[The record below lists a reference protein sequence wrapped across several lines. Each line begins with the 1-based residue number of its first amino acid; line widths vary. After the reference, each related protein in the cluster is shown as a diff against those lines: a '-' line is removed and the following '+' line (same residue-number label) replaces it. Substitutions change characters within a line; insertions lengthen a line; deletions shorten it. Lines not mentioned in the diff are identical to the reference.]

1 MNRRHLLQILA
12 APPVVVGLAGCS
24 GLLGP
29 QVITLG
35 EPELAALMGRAFP
48 QTRRVLEVLEV
59 ELSTPQLR
67 LLPDRNR
74 LAVVLTLRTR
84 ERLLGSAGRGQISFD
99 SALRYEPRDASLRL
113 TQVRVQQIGFETGA
127 AGAGKGAD
135 VGPAGAI
142 AGSPPG
148 SPPGGTGAPG
158 VSGASG
164 GAQRLGIAL
173 AEAVL
178 ENLSLYRLSVE
189 RQASLRQ
196 VGLQPGAVTVTS
208 RGVEITL
215 ARAGG

>member
-1 MNRRHLLQILA
+1 MNRRHLLQILV
-12 APPVVVGLAGCS
+12 APPVAAGLAACS

-67 LLPDRNR
+67 LIPDRNR

-99 SALRYEPRDASLRL
+99 SALRYEPLDASLRL
-113 TQVRVQQIGFETGA
+113 TQVRVQQIGFDSG
-127 AGAGKGAD
+127 AGAGLVGALA
-135 VGPAGAI
+135 GTPAGT
-142 AGSPPG
+142 AGAAA
-148 SPPGGTGAPG
+148 T
-158 VSGASG
+158 ASS
-164 GAQRLGIAL
+164 AQRLGIAL

-178 ENLSLYRLSVE
+178 EDLSLYRLSAE

-215 ARAGG
+215 ARVGS